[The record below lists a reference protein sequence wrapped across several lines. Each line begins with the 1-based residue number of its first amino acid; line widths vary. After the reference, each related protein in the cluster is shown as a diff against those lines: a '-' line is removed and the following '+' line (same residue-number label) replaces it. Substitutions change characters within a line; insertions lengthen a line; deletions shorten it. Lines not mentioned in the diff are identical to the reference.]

1 MFVHSAAPV
10 YLRAIGPRPSGSP
23 PSSGSLWG
31 YLSDRWPD
39 SDRPSSRWLAVK
51 SVVIVCNRNR
61 IIDRS
66 PFRPPQPLHA
76 SCKSRVPAVSP
87 DKKVIKPL
95 PQLYR
100 KIYTVYPIFE
110 IFYPPTPFPILFD
123 YVSSPK
129 RSSSTF
135 DLRSIFNRRYMRKKR
150 EKNIGFK

>member
-66 PFRPPQPLHA
+66 PFRPPNPCTLPASRASLRCRLIKKSLNPCRNYTGKYIPCTLYSKFSTPL
-76 SCKSRVPAVSP
+76 SYSR
-87 DKKVIKPL
+87 
-95 PQLYR
+95 
-100 KIYTVYPIFE
+100 
-110 IFYPPTPFPILFD
+110 D

-129 RSSSTF
+129 CSSSTF

-150 EKNIGFK
+150 EKNIGFE